1 MGWRSGR
8 RRLESRAVPAPRR
21 FSSRHRGH
29 PRHAARGWGVDLVW
43 GLVLALLLQGLVMPR
58 HAIAM
63 ATSTEVCSADGA
75 AKFVDADGHTVS
87 KHGMDHDCCCPSL
100 AAALPATGWVPAP
113 PATPVPPRPAPAAAL
128 LAAQWLGPLSRGPP
142 SFS

>member
-1 MGWRSGR
+1 M
-8 RRLESRAVPAPRR
+8 RRLESRAVRTLHPLPI
-21 FSSRHRGH
+21 RHRGH
-29 PRHAARGWGVDLVW
+29 AVGTHLVARGRVMALMW

-63 ATSTEVCSADGA
+63 ATSTEVCSVDGG

-87 KHGMDHDCCCPSL
+87 KHRMDHDCCCPSL
-100 AAALPATGWVPAP
+100 GGALPAAGWVFVPLHTPPQAQAP
-113 PATPVPPRPAPAAAL
+113 QAAAR

-142 SFS
+142 VVS